1 MNNDPLTKP
10 SRTNRQPKRRWKKP
24 KNTNNTQR
32 GLTDCYCLAM
42 LLNAGNKSARAAIP
56 KRHGANRRQSGFF
69 MRKISALH
77 IMSGWAG
84 TRKSGRVVCPI
95 LQPVQSGAMLAILV
109 SGLNPLTHEIT
120 Q

>member
-1 MNNDPLTKP
+1 VSDPLTKP
-10 SRTNRQPKRRWKKP
+10 SRTNRKMKRRWKRP
-24 KNTNNTQR
+24 KSINKTHQ

-42 LLNAGNKSARAAIP
+42 LIDAGNTSARAAIP

-84 TRKSGRVVCPI
+84 TRKGGRVVCPI
-95 LQPVQSGAMLAILV
+95 LQPVQPGAMLAILV
-109 SGLNPLTHEIT
+109 SGLNPLTHENA